1 MVPSHSC
8 RPQSGVLA
16 GSQPDWPL
24 ILGGCPPKSQK
35 TARVYRDW
43 GSTVGQGH
51 KKLDLPTKLVIAAV
65 GTAAVLTALPGSA
78 QQSDASA
85 GSTYTAQVV
94 GTGSPD
100 AIDGQYIVVLK
111 APATGEDN
119 AALDAAVDRAQDL
132 GADVTHEYGDA
143 INGYAAEMSST
154 ELAKARQ
161 DPAVAY
167 IAADQTVS
175 IDGTRSVSSWGQDR
189 IDQRSG
195 LNGKL
200 TTTGDGT
207 GVTAYVI
214 DTGILSTHDDL
225 DGRVTS
231 SYTAISDGNG
241 TEDCNGHGTHVAG
254 TIGGTQYGIAPKVN
268 LVAVRVLDCN
278 GSGSSSGVIA
288 GINWVTA
295 NHVSPAVVNMSL
307 GGAAN
312 APLDNAVAA
321 SIASGVTYAIA
332 AGNDTADACSYSPA
346 RVPGAITVAAST
358 NSDADASFSNYGTCV
373 DLYAPG
379 AGITSD
385 WDTSDS
391 ATNTISGTSMA
402 TPHVAGAA
410 ALYLQANP
418 SAAPAD
424 VASAL
429 VGNATSGAL
438 TGVPSSTPNLLLYVG
453 SATSSTPTPTATPTT
468 ATPTTAPTTTTPTTA
483 PTSAT
488 PTAVPTSVPSSTTP
502 TATPTPTKPTPTPTK
517 TPTPTCAGMTAGSFT
532 SSAKGKMTL
541 KARAVTATSYT
552 THRTGLNLGCLTGPK
567 GTDFDLALQK
577 WNGKRWAQ
585 VAGGSRSGSTESV
598 SYTGTAGKYR
608 WQVERERGR
617 GSYTLKISHP
627 A

>member
-1 MVPSHSC
+1 M
-8 RPQSGVLA
+8 
-16 GSQPDWPL
+16 
-24 ILGGCPPKSQK
+24 
-35 TARVYRDW
+35 
-43 GSTVGQGH
+43 GQGH

-85 GSTYTAQVV
+85 GGTYTAQVV

-119 AALDAAVDRAQDL
+119 AALDAAVDRAEDL

-143 INGYAAEMSST
+143 INGYAAEMSSA
-154 ELAKARQ
+154 ELARARQ

-167 IAADQTVS
+167 IAADQAVS

-195 LNGKL
+195 TNGKL
-200 TTTGDGT
+200 TTVGDGT

-214 DTGILSTHDDL
+214 DTGILSTHDDF

-231 SYTAISDGNG
+231 GYTAISDGNG

-254 TIGGTQYGIAPKVN
+254 TIGGAQYGVAPKVN
-268 LVAVRVLDCN
+268 LVAVRVLDCS

-307 GGAAN
+307 GGATN

-332 AGNDTADACSYSPA
+332 AGNDTADACNYSPA

-358 NSDADASFSNYGTCV
+358 SSDADASFSNYGSCV

-418 SAAPAD
+418 TAAPAA

-429 VGNATSGAL
+429 VDNATSGAL
-438 TGVPSSTPNLLLYVG
+438 TGVPASTPNLLLYVG
-453 SATSSTPTPTATPTT
+453 SAASPTPTPTSPVPTTTTPTST
-468 ATPTTAPTTTTPTTA
+468 TPTTAPTTTTPTTA
-483 PTSAT
+483 PTSTT
-488 PTAVPTSVPSSTTP
+488 PTTVPTSVPSSTTP
-502 TATPTPTKPTPTPTK
+502 TATPTTTTPTPTPTK
-517 TPTPTCAGMTAGSFT
+517 TPTPTCTNTAASAFT
-532 SSAKGKMTL
+532 SSARGKLTL
-541 KARAVTATSYT
+541 KAKAVTATSYT
-552 THRTGLNLGCLTGPK
+552 THRTGLNLGCLAGPK

-577 WNGKRWAQ
+577 WNGKRWVQ
-585 VAGGSRSGSTESV
+585 VAASSKAGSSESV

-608 WQVERERGR
+608 WQVEREKGR
-617 GSYTLKISHP
+617 GSYTLRITHP
-627 A
+627 V